1 MTFGFRQP
9 GHVAMQE
16 QGGLIEETLERARLS
31 QIHCLAE
38 PLQVALLFSCQFPR
52 EKQDERDV
60 GEVRIILYLLNQLE
74 SLCVGQIERHH
85 RG

>member
-1 MTFGFRQP
+1 
-9 GHVAMQE
+9 MQE
-16 QGGLIEETLERARLS
+16 QGGLIQQTLRRTGFS

-38 PLQVALLFSCQFPR
+38 PLQLALLFSCQLPR
-52 EKQDERDV
+52 EKQDEREV
-60 GEVRIILYLLNQLE
+60 SEVRIILYLLNQLE